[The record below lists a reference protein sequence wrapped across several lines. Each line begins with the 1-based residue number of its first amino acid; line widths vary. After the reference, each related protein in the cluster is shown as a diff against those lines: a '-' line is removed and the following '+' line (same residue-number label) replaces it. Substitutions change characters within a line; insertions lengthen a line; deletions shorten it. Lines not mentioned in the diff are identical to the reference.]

1 MTRASDA
8 IVVAISLAATFVVAA
23 LTQSPETFTATAT
36 VRQGTTSTSAAVSVR
51 IDRYATAD
59 ERAALLTTARAG
71 SSAVQ
76 KALSGHADAGYIQ
89 VGERRTPIKYAWK
102 HSGTG
107 GQLVTVATAEPIG
120 FLGANR
126 PNAAP
131 TTGFDVAMALLDL
144 NSGTGE
150 LAPAAKV
157 GLDDSGAVR
166 VEDYGAT
173 VVWLNKIVRAK

>member
-1 MTRASDA
+1 MRRFADG

-23 LTQSPETFTATAT
+23 LTQSPESFTATAT
-36 VRQGTTSTSAAVSVR
+36 VRHGTTSASAEVSVR
-51 IDRYATAD
+51 VERYATAD
-59 ERAALLTTARAG
+59 ERAALLKTARAG
-71 SSAVQ
+71 SAAVQ
-76 KALSGHADAGYIQ
+76 KALSGNADAGYIQ
-89 VGERRTPIKYAWK
+89 VGERKTPIKYAWK
-102 HSGTG
+102 LAGTG
-107 GQLVTVATAEPIG
+107 GQLITVATAEPIL

-131 TTGFDVAMALLDL
+131 KTGFDVAIALLDL

-150 LAPAAKV
+150 IAPAAKV

-173 VVWLNKIVRAK
+173 VVWLNKIARAK

>member
-1 MTRASDA
+1 MKGAADG
-8 IVVAISLAATFVVAA
+8 IVVAISLAAAFVVAA

-36 VRQGTTSTSAAVSVR
+36 VRQGTTSASADVSVR
-51 IDRYATAD
+51 IDRYATPD
-59 ERAALLTTARAG
+59 DRAALLKTVRAG
-71 SSAVQ
+71 SAAVQ
-76 KALSGHADAGYIQ
+76 KALSAHPDAGYIQ
-89 VGERRTPIKYAWK
+89 VGDRRTPLKYAWK
-102 HSGTG
+102 HTGTG
-107 GQLVTVATAEPIG
+107 GQLITVATAEPILH
-120 FLGANR
+120 LGATR

-131 TTGFDVAMALLDL
+131 KSGFDVAIALLDV

-173 VVWLNKIVRAK
+173 VVWLSKIVRAK